1 VADLDDLPS
10 PWKELSAAWDVFDRV
25 RLTLLYLFLLG
36 AAVASLVIGTTLARL
51 IGVGL
56 LAICLA
62 IGFRVVRSRSG
73 DRRANTS

>member
-1 VADLDDLPS
+1 VADPDDLPS

-25 RLTLLYLFLLG
+25 RLTLLYLFFLG
-36 AAVASLVIGTTLARL
+36 VAVASLVLGTTLARL

-73 DRRANTS
+73 NRRANTS